1 MKKIFLAMMLASTS
15 FMAFADLAGNVGEK
29 EAVAYFNENK
39 GSFVSSVPTTFKT
52 NTDCVGYL
60 DCK

>member
-15 FMAFADLAGNVGEK
+15 LMAFANLEGNVGEK
-29 EAVAYFNENK
+29 EAVAYFTENK
-39 GSFVSSVPTTFKT
+39 ASFVSSVPKTFKT
-52 NTDCVGYL
+52 NIECVGYL

>member
-1 MKKIFLAMMLASTS
+1 MMLASTS
-15 FMAFADLAGNVGEK
+15 LMAFANLEGNVGEK
-29 EAVAYFNENK
+29 EAVAYFTENK
-39 GSFVSSVPTTFKT
+39 VLFVSSVPTAFKT